1 MDIFGK
7 KALQKQMEG
16 LISTMQA
23 SINQRLSLANISS
36 NISPNYSSIKEQMI
50 YRTMDDVYAVVSRLA
65 TTAAMIP
72 YNAVDINGE
81 EPLETDKILS
91 IEKQLTFQTK
101 EMIHMNLLISGEVFL
116 WKKRIELGPNAGTIK
131 LFNLNPSAV
140 TIKISSVFPY
150 EITGYIFTDNLG
162 SGQIE
167 IPATDM
173 VYIKLENPT
182 IDQEG
187 IARGLSPIKVLSYRL
202 TRMQAEMDISVAQL
216 QNGGLPGIL
225 YDENPT
231 FSPEIANIH
240 KENFARYL
248 NNTANKNAPYFMGG
262 KVGYISIGSSLAD
275 LDLAQLA
282 DLDFD
287 KICNVYSVSSTWF
300 NNHSAATESN
310 VKEMIKQVYTNAVL
324 PNVMRVQDAINTQ
337 LVPDLG
343 TTSKIVYDLSDI
355 TELQADIQAKANSYS
370 AMPVIIPN
378 EVREGLGYA
387 KIDDPIMNMPLI
399 KMGYQPI
406 DELGMTPDL
415 SITPDYGGTS
425 ATPGK

>member
-7 KALQKQMEG
+7 KALQKQLDG
-16 LISTMQA
+16 VLASMQGML
-23 SINQRLSLANISS
+23 NQRLNTSFYQQIA
-36 NISPNYSSIKEQMI
+36 PNYSSVKEQMI
-50 YRTMDDVYAVVSRLA
+50 YRTMDDVYSVVSRLA

-72 YNAVDINGE
+72 YYGVGVDGE
-81 EPLETDKILS
+81 APMDNDKILGV
-91 IEKQLTFQTK
+91 EKQLTFQTK

-140 TIKISSVFPY
+140 SINISSVFPY
-150 EITGYIFTDNLG
+150 EITGFIFNDNMG
-162 SGQIE
+162 NGQIE
-167 IPATDM
+167 IPASDM

-262 KVGYISIGSSLAD
+262 KVGYISIGSTLAD

-287 KICNVYSVSSTWF
+287 KICNAYSVSSTWF

-324 PNVMRVQDAINTQ
+324 PNVMRVQDALNSQ

-355 TELQADIQAKANSYS
+355 TELQADMQAKANGYS

-387 KIDDPIMNMPLI
+387 RIDDPLMDMPLI

-406 DELGMTPDL
+406 DELAAVPNL
-415 SITPDYGGTS
+415 PITPDYGGTS
-425 ATPGK
+425 GQTGI